1 MSVAGAGAR
10 IGAGQTCVPEW
21 TRPGPLCRW
30 IELRVGREPASDGA
44 LRGSPQPESLT
55 CGHGRLSPRTLWG
68 AARRQGPGSPPRGIQ
83 RLDLDGW
90 LVRSETD
97 TCGNDSPAAQN
108 RPTHMTPPH
117 AQPIRRRS
125 RRRKAKPRPLDTR
138 LLMGG
143 TNYCANAT
151 QRHKPDRTAR
161 LLAARCSRRL
171 IGARA

>member
-21 TRPGPLCRW
+21 TRPGPRCRW

-68 AARRQGPGSPPRGIQ
+68 AGRRQGPGSSPRGFQ
-83 RLDLDGW
+83 CLDLDGW

-97 TCGNDSPAAQN
+97 TCGNDSPAAQHT
-108 RPTHMTPPH
+108 PTHETPPH
-117 AQPIRRRS
+117 AQPTRGLS
-125 RRRKAKPRPLDTR
+125 RLRKGKPHPLDTR

-143 TNYCANAT
+143 TFCG
-151 QRHKPDRTAR
+151 RCRGR
-161 LLAARCSRRL
+161 LCFFASVLNS
-171 IGARA
+171 